1 MAAFMVKPFLMQF
14 HRWLGVV
21 LGLILGIVAI
31 TGAIM
36 SFEDEIARAIDGA
49 LFAPGAPPAPDLS
62 PDQMVVRV
70 EAAHPGLHVD
80 RIVWPT
86 DRTQSVEIRLAPA
99 GKGARI
105 EGQVDRAT
113 GQWLGLPSTHEF
125 FATVR
130 RLHRWL
136 LLPGNGD
143 GIGRSITGIAAIGL
157 VILALTGLY
166 LRWPY
171 HARRWREWLV
181 VDWQRKKRLF
191 WRSLHV
197 VTATWAIPFW
207 LLSAATGLWWSYPS
221 YRAIATQV
229 LTGKPAK
236 PEDKAEKAMD
246 LSARPSLDPVWQ
258 AIWQDKSGAYQSL
271 RFAMPTGNVKKL
283 VVEALPRDA
292 GHARAL
298 DRFTYDLTTV
308 REIKADLY
316 AKRSMG
322 VAISQ
327 SMLELHRGAMMGLAG
342 RVAILASTLILALAA
357 VSGLVMFAYRQFKL
371 GRRPREGKVTPQNER

>member
-1 MAAFMVKPFLMQF
+1 LQLHS
-14 HRWLGVV
+14 HRHSLWPPSWSNLSLCNFIAGWAS

-36 SFEDEIARAIDGA
+36 SFEDEIARAIDGP

-70 EAAHPGLHVD
+70 EAAYPGLHVD

-86 DRTQSVEIRLAPA
+86 DRTQSVEIRPPRRER
-99 GKGARI
+99 AR
-105 EGQVDRAT
+105 GLKDRLT
-113 GQWLGLPSTHEF
+113 GQPGNGWVHPQPEF

-181 VDWQRKKRLF
+181 VDGN
-191 WRSLHV
+191 
-197 VTATWAIPFW
+197 A
-207 LLSAATGLWWSYPS
+207 
-221 YRAIATQV
+221 
-229 LTGKPAK
+229 
-236 PEDKAEKAMD
+236 
-246 LSARPSLDPVWQ
+246 
-258 AIWQDKSGAYQSL
+258 KSGCSGAACMWSRPHGQS
-271 RFAMPTGNVKKL
+271 RSGCCRRRRACGGPI
-283 VVEALPRDA
+283 PPI
-292 GHARAL
+292 ARW
-298 DRFTYDLTTV
+298 
-308 REIKADLY
+308 
-316 AKRSMG
+316 
-322 VAISQ
+322 
-327 SMLELHRGAMMGLAG
+327 
-342 RVAILASTLILALAA
+342 
-357 VSGLVMFAYRQFKL
+357 RQRL
-371 GRRPREGKVTPQNER
+371 